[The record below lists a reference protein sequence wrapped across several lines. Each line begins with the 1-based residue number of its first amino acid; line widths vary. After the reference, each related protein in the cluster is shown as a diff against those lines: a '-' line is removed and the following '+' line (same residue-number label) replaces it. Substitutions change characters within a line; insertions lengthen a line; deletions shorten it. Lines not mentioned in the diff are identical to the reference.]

1 MPSFAVSISCSFLCS
16 LIREIKKTTIIP
28 CTRQRWKKQRGGSIL
43 KCPETRVR
51 YYEGYGHFYGI
62 SWHCIQR
69 ERERERETERERERE
84 GMERKFYNFSNIW
97 AYMLFYFI
105 LFSIYEQYCVHSQ
118 THIFLHQVVPFIKA
132 MHASISTT
140 NFKSSII
147 KTYAKCQNLYKV
159 ILICLL
165 SINRLSNMT
174 VYYSMLILTL
184 VVTEGCDRSNIN
196 VFC

>member
-1 MPSFAVSISCSFLCS
+1 MKVMVTFMTYL
-16 LIREIKKTTIIP
+16 
-28 CTRQRWKKQRGGSIL
+28 
-43 KCPETRVR
+43 
-51 YYEGYGHFYGI
+51 GI
-62 SWHCIQR
+62 VYR
-69 ERERERETERERERE
+69 ERERERER
-84 GMERKFYNFSNIW
+84 ERKFYNFSNIW

-105 LFSIYEQYCVHSQ
+105 FCYLFMRKYCVHSQ

-159 ILICLL
+159 ILNCLL

-184 VVTEGCDRSNIN
+184 VLTEGCDRSNIN